1 MKIHANPTAAE
12 GHTLQLES
20 ETLLPTFG
28 PRESDPTARRY
39 HPVPGQFVAALQRP
53 DREPGSTREP
63 GGFRHL
69 TVGDHLPAWNLR
81 DDSAQSSQGG
91 QLSSLL
97 WEKWYTATITIRFRR
112 LTNRMA
118 PDPAERGLVA
128 FRSVGGSD
136 LT

>member
-53 DREPGSTREP
+53 DREPGRAGEP
-63 GGFRHL
+63 GGVCDL
-69 TVGDHLPAWNLR
+69 AVGDHLASGNPS
-81 DDSAQSSQGG
+81 DDSSQSS
-91 QLSSLL
+91 
-97 WEKWYTATITIRFRR
+97 
-112 LTNRMA
+112 
-118 PDPAERGLVA
+118 
-128 FRSVGGSD
+128 
-136 LT
+136 